1 MVGVGGFRRG
11 GQVDLERR
19 KRGGPQRRQDVRC
32 PQPGQA
38 RLRRRGLVLGQ
49 EDQRRPLELDVVLA
63 ERSLA
68 RSGARWGAWGAAR

>member
-1 MVGVGGFRRG
+1 MAFAEAVIGWTLGEEKGEALNAAKTSAALSRDRHVSAA
-11 GQVDLERR
+11 V
-19 KRGGPQRRQDVRC
+19 
-32 PQPGQA
+32 A
-38 RLRRRGLVLGQ
+38 GLVLGQ